1 MTTIPFRLVL
11 KRSQSAQ
18 NKGTPVFH
26 VTALAEMTA
35 DFEQAVDQYGLWQ
48 EVIWHDPLLDDEADN
63 AHRSALDRQD
73 NRQRRAR
80 GRLNWLEGRS
90 PVTLLFLLPYW
101 ILYKTIKLAIMVPVW
116 IFRFQSRVKTSNKT
130 QDERVMRFHELKT
143 GKTLSAPSL
152 GDVLAIETA
161 IEEASTTVAQYV
173 KTALDYSGD
182 LIVTDRVA

>member
-11 KRSQSAQ
+11 KRSQSPQ
-18 NKGTPVFH
+18 NKGTPIFH

-35 DFEQAVDQYGLWQ
+35 EFEQAVDKYGLWQ
-48 EVIWHDPLLDDEADN
+48 EVIWHDPLLDDEADD
-63 AHRSALDRQD
+63 AHHSALERQD

-80 GRLNWLEGRS
+80 GRQNWLEGRS
-90 PVTLLFLLPYW
+90 FSTLLFLLPYW
-101 ILYKTIKLAIMVPVW
+101 IFYKLIKLVIMIPIW
-116 IFRFQSRVKTSNKT
+116 IFRIQSRVKASNKT
-130 QDERVMRFHELKT
+130 QDERVMRFHELKA

-152 GDVLAIETA
+152 VDALAIEEA
-161 IEEASTTVAQYV
+161 IEKASTTVAQYV